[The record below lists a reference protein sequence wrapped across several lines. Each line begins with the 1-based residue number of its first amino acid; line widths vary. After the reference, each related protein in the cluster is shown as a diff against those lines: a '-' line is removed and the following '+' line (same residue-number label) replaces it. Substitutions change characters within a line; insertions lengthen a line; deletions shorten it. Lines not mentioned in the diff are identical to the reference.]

1 MATLSSSTKKSAGGR
16 ISTKTPGVVYS
27 KTAYHIP
34 ESTHLLL
41 QYASMVL
48 GKRGEPIHTLQPM
61 LEKALSRYL
70 VALCKQKNFTFPE
83 DLLPTDN
90 PELRASLLTTSTTSS
105 S

>member
-1 MATLSSSTKKSAGGR
+1 
-16 ISTKTPGVVYS
+16 
-27 KTAYHIP
+27 
-34 ESTHLLL
+34 
-41 QYASMVL
+41 MVL